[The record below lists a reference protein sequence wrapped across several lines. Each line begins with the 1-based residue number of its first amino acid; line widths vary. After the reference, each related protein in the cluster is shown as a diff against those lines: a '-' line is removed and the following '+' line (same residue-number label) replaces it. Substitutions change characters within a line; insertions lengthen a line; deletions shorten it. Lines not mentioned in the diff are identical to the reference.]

1 MYYVYIL
8 TNRKNGTL
16 YIGVTNNLIKRVFEH
31 KNKVF
36 KGFTEKYDINK
47 LIYYE
52 CYDNIEYAI
61 QREKRMKKWNRNWK
75 IELIEKNNKEWKD
88 LYLDLFQLKILMTSR
103 DPRFLGD
110 DKVQLGDDKVQVGDD
125 KV

>member
-88 LYLDLFQLKILMTSR
+88 LYLDLF
-103 DPRFLGD
+103 
-110 DKVQLGDDKVQVGDD
+110 
-125 KV
+125 

>member
-88 LYLDLFQLKILMTSR
+88 LYPDLF
-103 DPRFLGD
+103 
-110 DKVQLGDDKVQVGDD
+110 
-125 KV
+125 

>member
-1 MYYVYIL
+1 MRGMQKYYYVYIL
-8 TNRKNGTL
+8 CSDKNGTL

-88 LYLDLFQLKILMTSR
+88 LYLDLF
-103 DPRFLGD
+103 
-110 DKVQLGDDKVQVGDD
+110 
-125 KV
+125 

>member
-52 CYDNIEYAI
+52 CYDNVEYAI

-88 LYLDLFQLKILMTSR
+88 LYLDLF
-103 DPRFLGD
+103 
-110 DKVQLGDDKVQVGDD
+110 
-125 KV
+125 